1 MWYIQLHF
9 PKEYAHNAKKIV
21 DEEYPYEQALS
32 ACDPGSPE
40 SDCFPVIYTHPT
52 SVSGGK
58 KTVYNAGTLKE
69 GTMYFTREFGD
80 NVDDWNSHNSNSRVH
95 RSWGESPML
104 QQAVHYASPV
114 YAYTCLETLYASQPA
129 HVGGTLWHAF
139 DHQRGYEM
147 TPFSPEDITG
157 WEITIWH
164 VILYLLTGE
173 VLRF

>member
-1 MWYIQLHF
+1 
-9 PKEYAHNAKKIV
+9 
-21 DEEYPYEQALS
+21 
-32 ACDPGSPE
+32 
-40 SDCFPVIYTHPT
+40 
-52 SVSGGK
+52 
-58 KTVYNAGTLKE
+58 
-69 GTMYFTREFGD
+69 MYFTREFGD

-139 DHQRGYEM
+139 DHQRGYHPQPFYGGVMDAFRQPKISYYMFMAQRPSEKLDKLPAENGPMVYIANEM